1 VPLFSQGCHGIEGS
15 EGSEGIAMVEHH
27 QMLRDDWIKSQFWSV
42 DYELLSWP
50 PTVFEALVQS
60 GLMHAETSRKDIQLF
75 KAAYE
80 KQHQVPARSDSV
92 KYDARVT
99 DIDLRIEDCPI
110 LQVAAMLKLGY
121 FLIEGALEYDAE
133 RKGEDAL
140 QSETLSHQSQRW
152 TNER

>member
-1 VPLFSQGCHGIEGS
+1 
-15 EGSEGIAMVEHH
+15 MVEHH

-92 KYDARVT
+92 KPELCTAKVRRRPHVT
-99 DIDLRIEDCPI
+99 
-110 LQVAAMLKLGY
+110 
-121 FLIEGALEYDAE
+121 
-133 RKGEDAL
+133 
-140 QSETLSHQSQRW
+140 RW
-152 TNER
+152 G